1 MKTFKSMVNIWE
13 TDMILCLAREIP
25 SPQVKGSWFAPHNFG
40 DWKTLSQ
47 LTKTLSYKFSV
58 HTTLVLLGK
67 ICLDSYTTTC
77 MFSVTST
84 ITTSLTGATEPLLP
98 RLPPLPRRRW
108 TGWRM
113 YTTEGW
119 ITMSPWSSFTAPFS
133 AGWTLPSTP
142 WTLLPTFNTNYT
154 PTSRKFLEF

>member
-1 MKTFKSMVNIWE
+1 MWAAWRLLIQWSIYEKP
-13 TDMILCLAREIP
+13 ILCLAREIP
-25 SPQVKGSWFAPHNFG
+25 STQVKSWFAPHNFG

-47 LTKTLSYKFSV
+47 LTKTLSYKSYV
-58 HTTLVLLGK
+58 RTTLDLPLL
-67 ICLDSYTTTC
+67 IYTTTC

-98 RLPPLPRRRW
+98 RLPPLPRRW

-133 AGWTLPSTP
+133 AEWTLPSTP